1 MPVIQN
7 EVGLTLD
14 KIVVATD
21 FTPEAEKALTYA
33 RALAHHF
40 ASKLTLA
47 HVIDLSI
54 AVPLEASFGGPDLD
68 SMRSDGA
75 ENMDRALHDLEINGL
90 KAQGETLEAHNPAEA
105 IVKLSEKIDAD
116 LLIVGTHHR
125 RGLSKLLLGSCAE
138 AIIHNASCPVLT
150 IGPNAEA
157 KPRDVAFRSIVF
169 ATGLQ
174 HNAVAKAAVA
184 LAFAKDSI
192 AKIQIC
198 HVLEG
203 NGRLVDAFEE
213 HTKAEAT
220 LSKLIPDASYD
231 WCTPKPSVEFGD
243 VEQQIL
249 RIAQTVDADLIV
261 LGAHRG
267 ASWTRRFWDGI
278 VERIIGRATCPVLT
292 ICT

>member
-7 EVGLTLD
+7 QVGLALD
-14 KIVVATD
+14 KIIVATD
-21 FTPEAEKALTYA
+21 FSPESEKALSYA

-40 ASKLTLA
+40 ASKLVLA
-47 HVIDLSI
+47 HVVDLSI
-54 AVPLEASFGGPDLD
+54 AVPTQVSFGGPSLD
-68 SMRSDGA
+68 SMRHDSA
-75 ENMDRALHDLEINGL
+75 ENMERALYDLEIEGL
-90 KAQGETLEAHNPAEA
+90 KAQAETVEAHNPAEA
-105 IVKLSEKIDAD
+105 IVNLAEKIDAD
-116 LLIVGTHHR
+116 MVIVGTHSR
-125 RGLSKLLLGSCAE
+125 RGLSKLILGSCSE
-138 AIIHNASCPVLT
+138 SIVHSASCPVLT
-150 IGPNAEA
+150 IGPNADA
-157 KPRDVAFRSIVF
+157 KPLDVAFRSIVF

-198 HVLEG
+198 HVIEP
-203 NGRLVDAFEE
+203 NGRLADALEE
-213 HTKAEAT
+213 KTKAEAT

-243 VEQQIL
+243 IEEHIL
-249 RIAQTVDADLIV
+249 GMAQKVDADLIV

-267 ASWTRRFWDGI
+267 TSWLHRFWDGI
-278 VERIIGRATCPVLT
+278 VERVIGRAHCPVLT

>member
-21 FTPEAEKALTYA
+21 FTPESEKALTYA

-40 ASKLTLA
+40 ASKLILA

-75 ENMDRALHDLEINGL
+75 ENMDRTLRDLEINGL
-90 KAQGETLEAHNPAEA
+90 KARGETIEAHNPAEA
-105 IVKLSEKIDAD
+105 IVSLSEKIDAD

-125 RGLSKLLLGSCAE
+125 RGLSKLLLGSCSE

-150 IGPNAEA
+150 IGPNADAE
-157 KPRDVAFRSIVF
+157 PLDVGFRSIVF
-169 ATGLQ
+169 ATDLE
-174 HNAVAKAAVA
+174 HNAASKAAVA

-192 AKIQIC
+192 AKIQVC
-198 HVLEG
+198 HVIEG
-203 NGRLVDAFEE
+203 NGRLVDAFAEQS
-213 HTKAEAT
+213 KAEAT

-249 RIAQTVDADLIV
+249 RVAQTVDADLIV
-261 LGAHRG
+261 LGAQRG
-267 ASWTRRFWDGI
+267 ASWNRRFWDGI
-278 VERIIGRATCPVLT
+278 VERIIGRANCPVLT
-292 ICT
+292 I

>member
-7 EVGLTLD
+7 QVGLALD
-14 KIVVATD
+14 KIIVATD
-21 FTPEAEKALTYA
+21 FSPESEKALTYA

-40 ASKLTLA
+40 ASKLILA

-54 AVPLEASFGGPDLD
+54 AVPLEASLGGPSID
-68 SMRSDGA
+68 SMRQDGA
-75 ENMDRALHDLEINGL
+75 ENMERTIYDLEIDGL
-90 KAQGETLEAHNPAEA
+90 RAKGETIESHKPAEA

-116 LLIVGTHHR
+116 MVIVGTHSR
-125 RGLSKLLLGSCAE
+125 RGLSKLILGSCSE

-150 IGPNAEA
+150 IGPNADA
-157 KPRDVAFRSIVF
+157 KPLDVAFRSIVF

-192 AKIQIC
+192 AKIKIC
-198 HVLEG
+198 HVIEG

-213 HTKAEAT
+213 QSKAEAT

-249 RIAQTVDADLIV
+249 KVAQNVEADLIV

-267 ASWTRRFWDGI
+267 TTWLHRFWDGV
-278 VERIIGRATCPVLT
+278 VERIIGRASCPVLT